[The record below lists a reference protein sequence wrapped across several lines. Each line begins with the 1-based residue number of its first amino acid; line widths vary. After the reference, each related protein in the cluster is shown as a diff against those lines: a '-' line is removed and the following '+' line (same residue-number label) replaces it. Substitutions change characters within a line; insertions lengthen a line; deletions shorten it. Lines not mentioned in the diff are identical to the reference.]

1 MSLETEIKEMVINDL
16 GMKDIKLEEFS
27 DDILLFGEGIGL
39 DSLDAVELV
48 VLIQKKYGINI
59 ENIENNREALATI
72 ASLAEFVRQQQ
83 QAQA

>member
-1 MSLETEIKEMVINDL
+1 MSLETELKEMVINDL
-16 GMKDIKLEEFS
+16 GMKDIELEEFS
-27 DDILLFGEGIGL
+27 DDTLLFGEGIGL

-48 VLIQKKYGINI
+48 VLIQKKYSINV
-59 ENIENNREALATI
+59 ENIEDNREALATI